1 MVLQSVFVS
10 HYIGWP
16 SRIWHH
22 RHLRMIGF
30 CWPYWWLSGTWDLRR
45 KTMGVKGVSS
55 GLQGWCCWKREP
67 PCRVFQDIS
76 KLFLFCQKRLYSEML
91 KCPLGEIFLQLIRLS
106 VDNHLANSELR
117 YSMQCGLETLLMFI
131 QQGVLLPI
139 SLSGWKRAT
148 RFRFL
153 VLFPLEISKRREV
166 WLFFVPSMV
175 DLVCSSSLTWTPEI
189 KFADLAWSNGIQST
203 PHEFGTHFF
212 ESVTYQNLAITNRWF
227 SSLVLDFEENSPK
240 IRNSPTPPLPNIETG
255 TLSCNFQ
262 SQLMR
267 PLTKNLENVA
277 LLIQARWAS
286 MVGTWCVCLWQRRLR
301 IIILTWTDICVCVLE
316 I

>member
-1 MVLQSVFVS
+1 MSAWKRRIISIQTTNRLVFGGSSIRFCFALYWVC
-10 HYIGWP
+10 YISSFEKCWMGLESLEWP

-30 CWPYWWLSGTWDLRR
+30 CWPYWWPSGTWDLRR

-55 GLQGWCCWKREP
+55 GLQGWCCRKREP

-139 SLSGWKRAT
+139 FLSGWKRAT

-166 WLFFVPSMV
+166 WLFFWYHP
-175 DLVCSSSLTWTPEI
+175 W
-189 KFADLAWSNGIQST
+189 
-203 PHEFGTHFF
+203 
-212 ESVTYQNLAITNRWF
+212 
-227 SSLVLDFEENSPK
+227 
-240 IRNSPTPPLPNIETG
+240 
-255 TLSCNFQ
+255 
-262 SQLMR
+262 
-267 PLTKNLENVA
+267 
-277 LLIQARWAS
+277 
-286 MVGTWCVCLWQRRLR
+286 
-301 IIILTWTDICVCVLE
+301 
-316 I
+316 